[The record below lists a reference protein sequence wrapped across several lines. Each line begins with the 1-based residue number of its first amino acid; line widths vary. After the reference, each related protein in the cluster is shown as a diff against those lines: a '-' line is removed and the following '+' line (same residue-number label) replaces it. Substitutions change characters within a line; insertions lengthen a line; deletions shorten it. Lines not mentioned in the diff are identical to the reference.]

1 MHSWHLSTV
10 NLIRNKSTSR
20 GQRLI
25 FIHAITKYGP
35 LFDFGVI
42 KGRPIDEIK
51 WKGDAPQFNSPD
63 IKTINEVDDP
73 LPLASRLIWLSN
85 SHTGDYHD
93 NNNSKMFMK

>member
-1 MHSWHLSTV
+1 MYSWNLSTI

-51 WKGDAPQFNSPD
+51 WKGNTSHVYSPD
-63 IKTINEVDDP
+63 IKIINESSTPIP
-73 LPLASRLIWLSN
+73 LTYDII
-85 SHTGDYHD
+85 
-93 NNNSKMFMK
+93 